1 MSTTTKQFLN
11 GLTIRLL
18 ECMSYVIDTLMKE
31 KDIQTASS
39 QEVQNAVQII
49 LQGDLIQEAVSRGIS
64 SVMRPTM

>member
-1 MSTTTKQFLN
+1 
-11 GLTIRLL
+11 
-18 ECMSYVIDTLMKE
+18 MSYVIDTLMKE